1 MVSLTRSALRGV
13 TPARSA
19 SWGLIAGLVIAW
31 LLERSDFA
39 PAIHLQ
45 ELTRSCGSAARIIR
59 DEVQHTAQ
67 AHEQA
72 RLVDLE

>member
-13 TPARSA
+13 TPARFA
-19 SWGLIAGLVIAW
+19 SWGLIAGFGDRLAAGA
-31 LLERSDFA
+31 LRFR
-39 PAIHLQ
+39 PGIHLQ
-45 ELTRSCGSAARIIR
+45 ELTRSGGSAARIIR